1 MENKMYEE
9 METLIS
15 NTGRVINNCLPVD
28 EAGDCII
35 LDGGYAEYK
44 LREHT
49 GELFEFLGSGEETR
63 KIPGFWKLL

>member
-1 MENKMYEE
+1 MYEE
-9 METLIS
+9 MGTLVS
-15 NTGRVINNCLPVD
+15 NTGQIIRNCLPIGD
-28 EAGDCII
+28 DNDCII

-63 KIPGFWKLL
+63 KIPGFWKLH

>member
-1 MENKMYEE
+1 MYEE
-9 METLIS
+9 MGTLVS

-28 EAGDCII
+28 DDDDCII

-63 KIPGFWKLL
+63 KIPGFWKLR